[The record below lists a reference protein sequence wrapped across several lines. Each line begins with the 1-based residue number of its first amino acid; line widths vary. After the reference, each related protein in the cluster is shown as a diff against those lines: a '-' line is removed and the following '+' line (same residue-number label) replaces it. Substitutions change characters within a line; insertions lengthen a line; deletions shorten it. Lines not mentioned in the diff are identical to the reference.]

1 MEIKRGDGDFEQR
14 CGNGGGDKRG
24 GEILRNAVEMEIR

>member
-1 MEIKRGDGDFEQR
+1 MEIKGGDGDFEQR

-24 GEILRNAVEMEIR
+24 EILRNAVEMEIR